1 MLNFRQLVLATSI
14 ASTLALTGCAT
25 TTQVIDATD
34 QSTNIAAGLSYADFN
49 GASTVL
55 IEDLIGSPGFDRED
69 GSRIIVYMGN
79 IENDTMQRIDTD
91 QLAKGIRVKMLKSGK
106 FAMTT
111 AFGEDSATRDFRD
124 LQGSEM
130 VDQST
135 VNKGQTVI
143 APDFSMTGK
152 ILERTNTLS
161 NGNTRLD
168 YYFQLSL
175 THLKTGIAYWEGE
188 EVIGKIADGDS
199 VNW

>member
-1 MLNFRQLVLATSI
+1 MSNYRLLFIATTV
-14 ASTLALTGCAT
+14 ASTLALTGCSTPT
-25 TTQVIDATD
+25 TVIDAKD
-34 QSTNIAAGLSYADFN
+34 QSSNIVAGLSYADFN
-49 GASTVL
+49 GASSIL
-55 IEDLIGSPGFDRED
+55 IDDLNASPGFDRAD

-91 QLAKGIRVKMLKSGK
+91 QLAKGLRVKMLRSGK

-111 AFGEDSATRDFRD
+111 AFGEDSATKDFRD
-124 LQGSEM
+124 LKDSDM

-152 ILERTNTLS
+152 ILERTNRLD
-161 NGNTRLD
+161 NGDTRLD

-188 EVIGKIADGDS
+188 EVVGKIADGSS